1 MLDNVKLN
9 YVSSKNQW
17 CVDERVMVQGKRKG
31 ARSFFNT
38 QEEAG
43 RYLRLLENEKP
54 TSSSDSFDWT
64 MKTLVQEYLKDE
76 KSRYD
81 IGEVGD
87 SVYTRVHFVCNTF
100 LNYTINSMPVAD
112 LKVHYISATMVQF
125 DIMQQ
130 LVKDRAKRTVQE
142 HLNYLRGMFSFAVQ
156 KGCRISNP
164 FNEIKPKLTKES
176 NLKTKKIKKI
186 SPHIIS
192 AIFDELAE
200 PWKLMSR
207 FAALTGLRSGE
218 EAVLTWGDVDLDNLT
233 VHVTKALK
241 GKSKEYAKIADP
253 KTFNGIR
260 RVYLDHAPELVTELK
275 ELYIKQGRPAL
286 DKFVFPTKDGSFQKQ
301 RRKRLKLQ
309 DACVRAGHDKIT
321 WHDLRHFYAS
331 ILIARIPEDIK
342 TISEQLGH
350 GSTKVTEEVYGH
362 WIDDPL
368 KENATRAKLKRVGSV
383 L

>member
-1 MLDNVKLN
+1 MLDNVKT
-9 YVSSKNQW
+9 YFVPSKKKW
-17 CVDERVMVQGKRKG
+17 CVDERIMVDGKRSGDMAWFIKRDD
-31 ARSFFNT
+31 AT
-38 QEEAG
+38 K
-43 RYLRLLENEKP
+43 YLRLLENEKP
-54 TSSSDSFDWT
+54 ASSTDSFKWN
-64 MKTLVQEYLKDE
+64 MKTLVQEYLKEE
-76 KSRYD
+76 KSRFD

-87 SVYTRVHFVCNTF
+87 SVYTRVHFVCNSF
-100 LNYTINSMPVAD
+100 LNYTIDSMPVAD

-164 FNEIKPKLTKES
+164 FNEIKPKLTRES
-176 NLKTKKIKKI
+176 NLTVKKIKKI

-192 AIFDELAE
+192 AIFNELQE
-200 PWKLMSR
+200 PWRLMSR

-218 EAVLTWGDVDLDNLT
+218 QAVLTWGDVDLDNLT

-275 ELYIKQGRPAL
+275 ELFIKQGRPAP
-286 DKFVFPTKDGSFQKQ
+286 DKYVFPTKDGSYQKR
-301 RRKRLKLQ
+301 RRKREKLQ
-309 DACVRAGHDKIT
+309 AACNKAGQDQIT

-350 GSTKVTEEVYGH
+350 GSTRITEEVYGH

-368 KENATRAKLKRVGSV
+368 KENSTRAKLQKVGSV